1 MKKYIAVLLS
11 LLSSL
16 AFAQESFVKKDFNV
30 AVNVKLICIED
41 YDSDGNCVHRIS
53 ANGVECWYEYDSH
66 GNWIHKKSNVSGNSS
81 DESLCEYE
89 YDDKGNKL
97 HSKSSGADGDFE
109 EWFEYD
115 SENRMTRNRNS
126 YGIDNY
132 YEYIFNGDIILTR
145 QNNEVVSI
153 HENDSDGKHSYTR
166 SSRGT
171 TSISETDDDGNLIYY
186 SNSLGYKNGISM
198 TQAEI

>member
-66 GNWIHKKSNVSGNSS
+66 GNWIPKKSNVSGNSS

-89 YDDKGNKL
+89 YDDKDSWIKVYIYEGNDKTPL
-97 HSKSSGADGDFE
+97 KIISFPVSSG
-109 EWFEYD
+109 
-115 SENRMTRNRNS
+115 N
-126 YGIDNY
+126 
-132 YEYIFNGDIILTR
+132 
-145 QNNEVVSI
+145 
-153 HENDSDGKHSYTR
+153 
-166 SSRGT
+166 
-171 TSISETDDDGNLIYY
+171 
-186 SNSLGYKNGISM
+186 
-198 TQAEI
+198 

>member
-1 MKKYIAVLLS
+1 MILTGIVFIEFLPMVLN
-11 LLSSL
+11 
-16 AFAQESFVKKDFNV
+16 AGMNMIPTETGFT
-30 AVNVKLICIED
+30 
-41 YDSDGNCVHRIS
+41 
-53 ANGVECWYEYDSH
+53 
-66 GNWIHKKSNVSGNSS
+66 KKSNVSGNSS

-186 SNSLGYKNGISM
+186 SNSLGYKKWYIYDSSGNLTHTKDSNGYENWYSYVFDSDGKIKSCAM
-198 TQAEI
+198 YESAD